1 MNRFKTW
8 VLFPVIFLR
17 NFVTAAWDIISTVK
31 NAILKSFLWFVLTL
45 FFGLLQSWIVLG
57 KSQVLSGMDITS
69 EFEALIMS
77 GALLFF
83 STAIIASL
91 TIDYFLLRGKIKHSK
106 LMNSKLMMGFWF
118 FLFPVIVFILCV
130 SLFTMIHGK
139 SAKTVDFELLTVLE
153 FGILIA
159 TCIYAVIVKAV
170 YYLNTEDEQ
179 QDKEHQ

>member
-1 MNRFKTW
+1 MNRFKTL
-8 VLFPVIFLR
+8 VLFPVIFLW

-31 NAILKSFLWFVLTL
+31 SAILKSFLWFILTL

-57 KSQVLSGMDITS
+57 KSQVLLGMDISS
-69 EFEALIMS
+69 EFEALIMG

-106 LMNSKLMMGFWF
+106 LIMGLWF
-118 FLFPVIVFILCV
+118 FLFPVIVFIMCI
-130 SLFTMIHGK
+130 SLFSMTHGK
-139 SAKTVDFELLTVLE
+139 SAETVDFELLTVLE
-153 FGILIA
+153 FGILLA